1 MRQATWEEMWRAV
14 EPVPQAEKKAHWITK
29 LVLLSWEEWVTLA
42 IVFIGFISVV
52 QSLDHA
58 AWAPEM
64 PSLYPTALIGL
75 AISLLL
81 AKTPLPEAAAHLLGL
96 VAGAAVVVI
105 ASTASLSGTLSERV
119 SELADRLQLWFSAFS
134 SGGISNDNLPFV
146 VIVVGLTF
154 VTAYI
159 SVWSIFRW
167 YNAWVGLIPGGL
179 ALLTNLSY
187 LPGHNSF

>member
-1 MRQATWEEMWRAV
+1 
-14 EPVPQAEKKAHWITK
+14 
-29 LVLLSWEEWVTLA
+29 
-42 IVFIGFISVV
+42 SVV

-64 PSLYPTALIGL
+64 PSLYPTGLIGL
-75 AISLLL
+75 GVSLIL
-81 AKTPLPEAAAHLLGL
+81 AKTPLPEVAAHLLAV
-96 VAGAAVVVI
+96 VAGVVVVVV
-105 ASTASLSGTLSERV
+105 ASTATLSGSLGDRV
-119 SELADRLQLWFSAFS
+119 SELVDRLHLWISALS

-167 YNAWVGLIPGGL
+167 YNAWLGLIPGGL

-187 LPGHNSF
+187 LPGHNSFNLLVYLFCAILLVSRIHLLRNEREWRRTRTAYP